1 MCWPALL
8 LLLVVVIS
16 WPPCAN
22 AGVPWCN
29 PLQEKQLDAVQA
41 SYRREYSTLVL
52 IHGTLM
58 DQILTPVQVARLLVH
73 SFPYFPNGLAI
84 SLALARRE
92 RWTPAPAVEH
102 GATVAAAAAAL
113 GGGGAPGG
121 LPALELMGS
130 A

>member
-1 MCWPALL
+1 VLYATAAGADDGLILAPPLL
-8 LLLVVVIS
+8 LLLLLL
-16 WPPCAN
+16 N
-22 AGVPWCN
+22 L
-29 PLQEKQLDAVQA
+29 LQEKQLDAVQA

-92 RWTPAPAVEH
+92 RWAPAPTVGGDAAV
-102 GATVAAAAAAL
+102 VAAAVAAL
-113 GGGGAPGG
+113 GGGGAQP
-121 LPALELMGS
+121 LELMGS
-130 A
+130 V